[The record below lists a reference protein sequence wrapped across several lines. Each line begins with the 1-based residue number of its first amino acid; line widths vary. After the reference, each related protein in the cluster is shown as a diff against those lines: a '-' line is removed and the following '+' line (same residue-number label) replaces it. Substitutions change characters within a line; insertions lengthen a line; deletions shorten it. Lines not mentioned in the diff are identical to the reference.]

1 MKSFV
6 FFFLFLILSTTAF
19 ALNQSAELKGIRTV
33 HAVVFDLSDDLVRD
47 GVQKESIRTT
57 LEAGLTAAGL
67 NVLAQDQYDDTAPT
81 ITVRVSAIR
90 EPNGRFYAIDI
101 VLACVDN
108 VSSSR
113 IAGPFSA
120 AIWSNDVLELLGKV
134 DLSRVVEGEKKL
146 VDLFLND
153 YLEANPK

>member
-1 MKSFV
+1 MRGLVLLSLLLV
-6 FFFLFLILSTTAF
+6 VSTTAF
-19 ALNQSAELKGIRTV
+19 ALNQSGELKGIKTV

-47 GVQKESIRTT
+47 GVQEERIRTT

-90 EPNGRFYAIDI
+90 EPSRRFYAIDI

-108 VSSSR
+108 VSNSR
-113 IAGPFSA
+113 IVGPFSA

-146 VDLFLND
+146 VDLFLKD
-153 YLEANPK
+153 YLEANPQ

>member
-1 MKSFV
+1 M
-6 FFFLFLILSTTAF
+6 
-19 ALNQSAELKGIRTV
+19 
-33 HAVVFDLSDDLVRD
+33 VFDLSDDLLRD
-47 GVQKESIRTT
+47 GVQMQSIRTT

-120 AIWSNDVLELLGKV
+120 AIWSHDVLELLGKV